1 MRILR
6 HVLCI
11 AALCVMGTYAYALPS
26 TFVQE
31 GLVYNQNNQPLNGNH
46 RIEVQLYTGERVGQ
60 RLFTEVHPDVAFVN
74 GYYAISIGSETPME
88 LEWFLDH
95 DIYLA
100 MKIDDQPWLEP
111 RTHIQA
117 VPIAMV
123 AARSLDAVGDINPK
137 TVTVNNR
144 IVIDRCK
151 IDAAIFCG

>member
-1 MRILR
+1 MNLFRKAY
-6 HVLCI
+6 CI
-11 AALCVMGTYAYALPS
+11 TLVFLLSSSAYGFPS

-31 GLVYNQNNQPLNGNH
+31 GLVYNQSNQPLNGNH
-46 RIEVQLYTGERVGQ
+46 RIEVQLYNGQRVGQ

-88 LEWFLDH
+88 LEWFIDN

-100 MKIDDQPWLEP
+100 IKIDDQPWLEP

-123 AARSLDAVGDINPK
+123 AARD
-137 TVTVNNR
+137 
-144 IVIDRCK
+144 
-151 IDAAIFCG
+151 